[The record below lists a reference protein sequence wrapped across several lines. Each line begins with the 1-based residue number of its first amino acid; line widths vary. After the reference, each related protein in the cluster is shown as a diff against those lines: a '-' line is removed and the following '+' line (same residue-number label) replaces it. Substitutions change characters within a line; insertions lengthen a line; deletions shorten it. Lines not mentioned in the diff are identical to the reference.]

1 MTDRTP
7 LSHEAFVRKVRAGR
21 IRADVT
27 SQAAEAVLNDARRG
41 PSLWEPAAFFFQ
53 RMAAL
58 VVVLGSL
65 ILVVGGRV
73 LFGLLLLVC
82 GVWLFVS
89 LQRDHR
95 RRVLEEVLHDEA
107 LFYDLQ
113 KRGAL
118 RIEEIDEAAEE
129 SVS

>member
-1 MTDRTP
+1 MSEGMP

-21 IRADVT
+21 IRAEVPAR
-27 SQAAEAVLNDARRG
+27 AAEAVLNDARRG

-53 RMAAL
+53 RAAAM
-58 VVVLGSL
+58 VIVLGSL

-82 GVWLFVS
+82 GAWLFIS

-107 LFYDLQ
+107 LYYDLQ
-113 KRGAL
+113 QRGD
-118 RIEEIDEAAEE
+118 IHIVEVDEGDEGP
-129 SVS
+129 